1 MNLKNFNLL
10 MMYYEYENTQKHE
23 KKGKISIQKKGSKVE
38 IINIGSINDSKKS
51 TFNIPFGSNEDD
63 YDLLYNKINQPNNN
77 NFIELNNTI
86 NICSFDGIF
95 HHFNCLC
102 YFMFE
107 NLFDLKQSF
116 FNINNNLWDNFIQ
129 NIQKYFAEYK
139 KKKD

>member
-38 IINIGSINDSKKS
+38 IINIGSINDSNNS
-51 TFNIPFGSNEDD
+51 TISFSNEIENQFINDNIDNNLNDD
-63 YDLLYNKINQPNNN
+63 NFLDLND
-77 NFIELNNTI
+77 EI
-86 NICSFDGIF
+86 NICSYDGTF